1 MKKIQLVML
10 GLLLLLLVS
19 CNNEKGLSDAY
30 GNFESVPVLVAAQG
44 QGQLISFT
52 VMEGEKLHAGQQA
65 GAIDTVQLYLKKEQ
79 LKASVLAIDTRIHTV
94 AAQVRSQQVQ
104 LQNLEREYARILA
117 LARDGAAT
125 EKQKDDMEGNI
136 SLARAQMEV
145 LETQKASINAEKR
158 ALQVQISQLTD
169 QISKSII
176 TNPLE
181 GVVLQKYKQQ
191 GEIVA
196 PGQTLYKIA
205 ELDTLI
211 LRAYISGKQLSQ
223 VTIGKEVTVRFDE
236 HNGIGEMQGKVT
248 WIASE
253 AEFTPKIIQTRDER
267 VNLVYALKIK
277 VPNDGRLKI
286 GMPGEVKF

>member
-1 MKKIQLVML
+1 MKKIQLMML
-10 GLLLLLLVS
+10 SILCVLLAS
-19 CNNEKGLSDAY
+19 CNNENGISDAY

-44 QGQLISFT
+44 QGQLISFA
-52 VMEGEKLHAGQQA
+52 VMEGEKLQA
-65 GAIDTVQLYLKKEQ
+65 GEQVGVIDTMQLFLKKEQ
-79 LKASVLAIDTRIHTV
+79 IKASILAVDTRLRTV

-117 LARDGAAT
+117 LAKDGAAT

-145 LETQKASINAEKR
+145 LETQKASVNAEKR
-158 ALQVQISQLTD
+158 ALQVQVSQLTD
-169 QISKSII
+169 QINKSVIK
-176 TNPLE
+176 NPLE

-205 ELDTLI
+205 DLDTLI
-211 LRAYISGKQLSQ
+211 LRAYISGKQISQ
-223 VTIGKEVTVRFDE
+223 VKIGKEVTVRFDE
-236 HNGIGEMQGKVT
+236 NEGIGEMPGKVT

-253 AEFTPKIIQTRDER
+253 AEFTPKIIQTREER
-267 VNLVYALKIK
+267 INLVYALKIK
-277 VPNDGRLKI
+277 VLNDGRLKI